1 LRIAFCELGLNGLPS
16 QVMNPFSLSPYVGE
30 EYFCDRIEE
39 TKRIVGAFKNKR
51 PLTLISLRR
60 LGKTGLIQ
68 HVHHQLPKR
77 VLKIYLD
84 INDTSSD
91 EEFANKLIL
100 RCISELN
107 RKKKNTVQRAIEL
120 FSQFRAGITIDPLT
134 GTPSLSV
141 ELGSPSDV
149 KHSIHT
155 LFAMLAESG
164 LSIQLAID
172 EFQRIAEYPETTID
186 ATVREA
192 MHANPDLHIIFSGSK
207 KHLLVDL
214 FSDASRPLFG
224 STEIMHLAKIDYPSY
239 MAFVKKHFAEVD
251 KTIDDNQVHHILEW
265 TKMHTYYTQYFCN
278 LLFQHTEVTVTDT
291 LIEVVKNLIF
301 KSNESTYYL
310 FRNLL
315 TGAQWDL
322 LKAIASEDEM
332 HQPTSS
338 DIRNKYALGASST
351 VSRSLDA
358 LLDKEMIYNNI
369 TSDHS
374 SYEVYDVFLSRWLQ
388 QYNS

>member
-1 LRIAFCELGLNGLPS
+1 
-16 QVMNPFSLSPYVGE
+16 MNPFSLTPYVGE
-30 EYFCDRIEE
+30 AYFCDRIEE
-39 TKRIVGAFKNKR
+39 TKRIIGAIKNRR

-60 LGKTGLIQ
+60 LGKTGLIH
-68 HVHHQLPKR
+68 HVHHRLPKK

-100 RCISELN
+100 RCVSELN
-107 RKKKNTVQRAIEL
+107 RKKKNTIQRAIEL
-120 FSQFRAGITIDPLT
+120 FSQFRASMTIDPLT
-134 GTPSLSV
+134 GTPSLNV
-141 ELGSPSDV
+141 ELGSSSDV

-172 EFQRIAEYPETTID
+172 EFQRIAEFQETTID
-186 ATVREA
+186 ATLREA
-192 MHANPDLHIIFSGSK
+192 MHANSNLHILFSGSK
-207 KHLLVDL
+207 KHILVDL
-214 FSDASRPLFG
+214 FSEASRPLFG
-224 STEIMHLAKIDYPSY
+224 STEIMHLEKIDYPSY
-239 MAFVKKHFAEVD
+239 MDFVKKHFMEGG
-251 KTIDDNQVHHILEW
+251 KSIDDNQIHHILDW

-278 LLFQHTEVTVTDT
+278 LLFQYSPNHVTDSN
-291 LIEVVKNLIF
+291 IEDIKQQIF
-301 KSNESTYYL
+301 RSNESTYYL

-315 TGAQWDL
+315 TSAQWDL
-322 LKAIASEDEM
+322 LKAIAMENEM
-332 HQPTSS
+332 LQPTAS
-338 DIRNKYALGASST
+338 DIRTKYDLGASST

-358 LLDKEMIYNNI
+358 LLEKEMIYKNV
-369 TSDHS
+369 TSEKI